1 MDKVFSGRVTNA
13 SVAYYHLPPVWI
25 GNDPFKEG
33 ATPSRQ
39 SLSEVVFTKALSSS
53 IRVQVCRDGLFI
65 FNFSDWG
72 PGVPVTIPG
81 WKSSPGEKVPKAV
94 QDAERKGEEH
104 VYRRVEAMNAH
115 LACLNSAISSCQL
128 LGMSIGQVVSPS
140 DVLNVHWRDS
150 GGWEF
155 GLNPY
160 WSPMHAY
167 VTLQRNLLS
176 GGDPIQSR
184 RNHVLSMETIEKS
197 FEIFEALISS
207 NVPDCLTMSA
217 ILLQSVKSHGEHD
230 FSTSLTMSWTI
241 LEKLVSAIWE
251 KMLEDNKSR
260 VERDATISLI
270 GSDRKKKLRGRD
282 YTASARIEI
291 LSLLGHMNI
300 KMYDDLNKVRT
311 SRNDWLHNFE
321 QVDENLASLAIQT
334 AQRLFEQV
342 AKIKLSLTIS
352 RSISV

>member
-1 MDKVFSGRVTNA
+1 
-13 SVAYYHLPPVWI
+13 
-25 GNDPFKEG
+25 
-33 ATPSRQ
+33 
-39 SLSEVVFTKALSSS
+39 
-53 IRVQVCRDGLFI
+53 
-65 FNFSDWG
+65 
-72 PGVPVTIPG
+72 
-81 WKSSPGEKVPKAV
+81 
-94 QDAERKGEEH
+94 
-104 VYRRVEAMNAH
+104 
-115 LACLNSAISSCQL
+115 
-128 LGMSIGQVVSPS
+128 
-140 DVLNVHWRDS
+140 
-150 GGWEF
+150 
-155 GLNPY
+155 
-160 WSPMHAY
+160 
-167 VTLQRNLLS
+167 
-176 GGDPIQSR
+176 
-184 RNHVLSMETIEKS
+184 
-197 FEIFEALISS
+197 
-207 NVPDCLTMSA
+207 MSA

-230 FSTSLTMSWTI
+230 FSTSLTMSWTM
-241 LEKLVSAIWE
+241 LEKLVSAIWG

-260 VERDATISLI
+260 VEGDATISFI